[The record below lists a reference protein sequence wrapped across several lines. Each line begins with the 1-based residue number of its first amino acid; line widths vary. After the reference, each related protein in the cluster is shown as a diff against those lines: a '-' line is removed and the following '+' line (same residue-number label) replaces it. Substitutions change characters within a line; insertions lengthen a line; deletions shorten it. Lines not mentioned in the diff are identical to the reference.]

1 MIRGVPGELF
11 WSLRVP
17 ISASPRCLRE
27 PTAWPAVP
35 SARASTQRSGNG
47 LPVIIAAMIW
57 PMIGAACPAATADL
71 DAPMT
76 ATWSGIGLREWAS
89 RVGDTAGLPVI
100 VDRRLDP
107 DATIRLECRDEPLLD
122 VLERGAAVAGG
133 EVATLASSIRIVPR
147 GMAAVP
153 VRAEAAR
160 VARMASLPA
169 RQRSVL
175 DKQMVWQWP
184 AGTRPRD
191 LVAAA
196 ATEAGISL
204 EGIGLVPHD
213 HLPAMSL
220 PEMTLA
226 EGLDML
232 LCPFDLRVDW
242 QAASATASSPASRV
256 LTGRIIA
263 IDAGLPA
270 SADGTAAASR
280 EPARRESGKSPGRR
294 APEGPKSAVGK
305 QTFSLQVAA
314 PLEELLAAITARLG
328 LKLDLDRESL
338 TRSGIAPGEIVRATV
353 KEASRDELL
362 DAILDPLDLTWKID
376 GAVLRVFAEP
386 RP

>member
-1 MIRGVPGELF
+1 
-11 WSLRVP
+11 
-17 ISASPRCLRE
+17 
-27 PTAWPAVP
+27 
-35 SARASTQRSGNG
+35 
-47 LPVIIAAMIW
+47 MIW
-57 PMIGAACPAATADL
+57 PMIAAVCPAATADL

-76 ATWSGIGLREWAS
+76 ATWSGIGLREWAG

-107 DATIRLECRDEPLLD
+107 DAAIRLECRDEPLLD
-122 VLERGAAVAGG
+122 VLERGAAQAGG
-133 EVATLASSIRIVPR
+133 EVAALASSIRIVPR

-160 VARMASLPA
+160 VARVASLPA

-175 DKQMVWQWP
+175 DKPLVWRWP

-204 EGIGLVPHD
+204 EGIALVPHD
-213 HLPAMSL
+213 HLPATSL

-232 LCPFDLRVDW
+232 LCPFDLRVEW
-242 QAASATASSPASRV
+242 QAASAAAGTPDSRV
-256 LTGRIIA
+256 PTGRIIA

-270 SADGTAAASR
+270 SATTTAAGGREAGGREAGSR
-280 EPARRESGKSPGRR
+280 EAGKSPGRR
-294 APEGPKSAVGK
+294 SPAGPKLPAGK

-314 PLEELLAAITARLG
+314 PLEELLAAIAARLG

-338 TRSGIAPGEIVRATV
+338 TGSGVAPGEIVRATV
-353 KEASRDELL
+353 KDASRDELL

-376 GAVLRVFAEP
+376 GVVLRVFAEP